1 MDFSVT
7 RGEFIIRRQ
16 HEKFFK
22 LLLKHTHPHSIYN
35 YTHTH
40 TLCLSLSLSLAWLC
54 VCTFFSATAI
64 ALCIPNPLMASAGD
78 LPPSLLP
85 PRVCSPRL
93 LAASGNAYTL
103 HISLPCDKINN
114 ALCRSN
120 RVYREVG
127 RGDCTGY
134 TYKCC
139 AYDKS
144 LCHFYYFMRL

>member
-1 MDFSVT
+1 MTWIS
-7 RGEFIIRRQ
+7 
-16 HEKFFK
+16 
-22 LLLKHTHPHSIYN
+22 LLPVGSSSSGDSMKNSSNCFQKHTHTQHIQL
-35 YTHTH
+35 HTH
-40 TLCLSLSLSLAWLC
+40 TLCLSLSFVWLC

-64 ALCIPNPLMASAGD
+64 ALCIPNPLMAAAGD
-78 LPPSLLP
+78 LPPPLHAPL
-85 PRVCSPRL
+85 VCSPHL

-103 HISLPCDKINN
+103 YISLPCDKINN

-120 RVYREVG
+120 RVYRECG
-127 RGDCTGY
+127 QGDCTGY